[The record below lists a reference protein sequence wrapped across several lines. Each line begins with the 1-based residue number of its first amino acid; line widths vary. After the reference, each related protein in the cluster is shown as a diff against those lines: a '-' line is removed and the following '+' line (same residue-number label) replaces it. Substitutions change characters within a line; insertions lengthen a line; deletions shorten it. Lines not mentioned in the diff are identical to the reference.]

1 MRTDGAF
8 TYPNSSVQAYV
19 RSFAGKIAPDVAEF
33 EIIIHSGNWYPATK
47 TFRPRFKVYEGFVP
61 EASIVGGEFNITNT
75 DINKDAKFLNTFNY
89 LVTIKSANKVVKH
102 IVDGPTGTFMGTRTV
117 DAFIDSPISDFEP
130 IPVKDFAIT
139 YGFHSD
145 YFTRKNLFIAR
156 DQTIQPHDYQ
166 KRFFSYTIPTLRKV
180 TGKSK
185 LYVFDAATAAPLPA
199 MLERAATVITA
210 MIGSLMG

>member
-1 MRTDGAF
+1 M
-8 TYPNSSVQAYV
+8 
-19 RSFAGKIAPDVAEF
+19 
-33 EIIIHSGNWYPATK
+33 
-47 TFRPRFKVYEGFVP
+47 
-61 EASIVGGEFNITNT
+61 
-75 DINKDAKFLNTFNY
+75 
-89 LVTIKSANKVVKH
+89 TIKSANKVVKH

-145 YFTRKNLFIAR
+145 YFTCKNLFIAR

-185 LYVFDAATAAPLPA
+185 LYVFDAATAAVTKIYDLPDCKFNDGGNPFYQFTDIAGWVEPTANYFIGIELDFPKDSHEINFAVDQTFRVAADGYSYAMTGPLA
-199 MLERAATVITA
+199 VGASYDEGAESFVGRSA
-210 MIGSLMG
+210 IGFQ